1 MSVRRDTV
9 NNIIQELR
17 SRDTSRIK
25 IGIQKIAALAM
36 VDKGDG
42 VENETYLRETQ
53 SVNVLSRRLL
63 RLCDDD
69 DWQTRRAAIRGLGE
83 LAFLW
88 LNMEN
93 ISKITLKLRGR
104 LLDDDGRVRWAAVQA
119 LGRFKVFLTDELY
132 LDTYRKLQEMHKQQR
147 GKTRRSIGQ
156 ALERM
161 DSPHLRLLLRAE
173 ECRGRGVPPEE
184 LRKSLELE
192 ELVRAFRGW
201 VEDMRRD
208 DLRRRVKMRSAP
220 ISPDAALNEILAR
233 YNKNALVGMGKFLN
247 LPSPVTGLKKG
258 ELVEKI
264 SSHLRS
270 QNFLKQ
276 VVDGLEHEDRL
287 ALLDLMFKGS
297 LMPLEEFV
305 EKHGDDLEES
315 PYWSWHLP
323 ETVMGRL
330 KARGLIAEGS
340 YDGRVWI
347 LIPCELRPLL
357 RAVQKEAEAP
367 D

>member
-69 DWQTRRAAIRGLGE
+69 DWQTRHAAIRGLGE

-93 ISKITLKLRGR
+93 ISMITLKLRGR
-104 LLDDDGRVRWAAVQA
+104 LIDDDGRVRWAAVQA
-119 LGRFKVFLTDELY
+119 LDRFKVFLPDELY
-132 LDTYRKLQEMHKQQR
+132 LDTYRKLQEMHEQQR

-161 DSPHLRLLLRAE
+161 DNPHLRLLLKAKE
-173 ECRGRGVPPEE
+173 YRGRGVPPEE

-192 ELVRAFRGW
+192 ELVRGFRGW
-201 VEDMRRD
+201 VEDMRKD
-208 DLRRRVKMRSAP
+208 NLKRRVKMRSTP

-233 YNKNALVGMGKFLN
+233 YNKNALVGMGKLLN

-270 QNFLKQ
+270 LNFLKQ
-276 VVDGLEHEDRL
+276 VVDRLEHNERL

-297 LMPLEEFV
+297 LMPWEEFV
-305 EKHGDDLEES
+305 EKHGGDLEES
-315 PYWSWHLP
+315 PYWNWHP
-323 ETVMGRL
+323 PKTVIGRL

-340 YDGRVWI
+340 YEGRDLI

-357 RAVQKEAEAP
+357 QAVQKEAEAP